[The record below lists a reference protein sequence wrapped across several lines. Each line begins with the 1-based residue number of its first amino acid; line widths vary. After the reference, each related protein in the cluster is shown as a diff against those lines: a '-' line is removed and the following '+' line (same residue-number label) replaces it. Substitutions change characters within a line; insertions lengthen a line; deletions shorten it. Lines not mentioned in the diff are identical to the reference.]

1 MNPVFILA
9 TEYPSDANAYAH
21 SFLHPRSKGYVK
33 AGFDIKVINFAAAK
47 SYIYEGIRVLT
58 AREGEKELR
67 QTKNAILISHAPNI
81 RKHILFLL
89 KNRRYIYW
97 LILFFHGH
105 EILYVNQAY
114 PKPYSF
120 NKKEKYKY
128 CIEHVYD
135 RIKIPVMRMF
145 LQQKLKKQ
153 CDLIFVSQWMLD
165 AQESTGIKFNDKGKI
180 HIINNGIS
188 EYILEANYSLSQ
200 FRADFITIRPLDRAK
215 YSIDLV
221 VKFAEANPQYTFHI
235 YGKGKYFDY
244 NSHPD
249 NVKVINEFIFPKD
262 MPALFNSYK
271 CAIMPTRTDAQGLM
285 MCEMATY
292 GIPILTSD
300 IPVCHEMLDE
310 YSNVR
315 FIKNDTWGNK
325 LETIPTKLEYPLNRF
340 SFENTIQKE
349 INLIYQRCN
358 K

>member
-1 MNPVFILA
+1 
-9 TEYPSDANAYAH
+9 
-21 SFLHPRSKGYVK
+21 
-33 AGFDIKVINFAAAK
+33 
-47 SYIYEGIRVLT
+47 
-58 AREGEKELR
+58 
-67 QTKNAILISHAPNI
+67 
-81 RKHILFLL
+81 
-89 KNRRYIYW
+89 
-97 LILFFHGH
+97 
-105 EILYVNQAY
+105 
-114 PKPYSF
+114 
-120 NKKEKYKY
+120 
-128 CIEHVYD
+128 
-135 RIKIPVMRMF
+135 
-145 LQQKLKKQ
+145 
-153 CDLIFVSQWMLD
+153 MLD
-165 AQESTGIKFNDKGKI
+165 AAQESTGIKFNDKGKI